1 MGIGDWFEDH
11 WDDVVV
17 GVAGAAGFA
26 LGGPAGAALV
36 GGLAG
41 GLTAAAQGEDF
52 LAGMTLGAAGGLLGG
67 AAGLIGRGFFSA
79 VGQTALQGGRGLVTN
94 GAARAIPGAFNGVR
108 SGLNNSTTRLVSGM
122 LGSGIGATPW
132 QTDMNLRENYY
143 KNMGGYPEVPVI
155 DITDDEIPEAP
166 EKMARI
172 YMPDPGNLPYGLEF
186 TAPMQ
191 QNYRTL
197 PATYAGF
204 WKSLGTKPS
213 KDTLPKSLDVSD
225 ISGEEASGIPNYVD
239 RVAALRGYY
248 SDLRDTT
255 EAVAVAVHR
264 TGELCDAARDDV
276 NASIGALKKFAGT
289 HPRDAERI
297 KGYNEEYAAKPS
309 LHTGVPAF
317 VVDDSLLA
325 ATGMFS
331 LGPSEDAYVMVL
343 VESAL
348 GSGGNLMAAYAQK
361 FEELAAETEAKKP
374 KEKDPKEKDS
384 KQGGEEKKGNDKG
397 SDVRTDQDPVFR
409 QTTPA
414 DTTTDT
420 TTGATAQTSQP
431 PPALDL
437 SDDGSG
443 TDSGTADGAD
453 KRTGGSTGDD
463 SAGRTP
469 TTTAAGPDAG
479 AAPTTPAI
487 VPPAATAAA
496 GMSSPLA
503 AMMMPQMLQALTNR
517 NGGTSRRAH
526 DDSRDRDEN
535 AGRPGESI
543 VAAPAAA
550 PTPGQPT
557 GQPATPA
564 QSTAGAPPAKTVSAP
579 AAAPVPKPAVARS
592 EDNVVYTFPT
602 GETQEVS
609 AVVARALDGAFGNA
623 AGTDARAA
631 YTGTPAEW
639 TDEKRIG
646 LRIDPYQL
654 MTGDVG
660 LWEGPAEGEGRGSR
674 TALLVVLDSDAD
686 TGVLQAVIEGELR
699 VVTSLSEM
707 SDGGGEFG
715 PFVGMFH
722 PPGIEKSTT
731 GAGSD
736 IAAAVSGAPS
746 DQPAAGAVI
755 TA

>member
-11 WDDVVV
+11 WDDVVG

-26 LGGPAGAALV
+26 LGGPAGAALA

-41 GLTAAAQGEDF
+41 GLTAAVQGEDF
-52 LAGMTLGAAGGLLGG
+52 LAGMALGAAGGLLGG
-67 AAGLIGRGFFSA
+67 AVGLVGRGFFSA

-94 GAARAIPGAFNGVR
+94 GVARAIPGAFNGVR
-108 SGLNNSTTRLVSGM
+108 SGLNHSTMRLVSGM

-155 DITDDEIPEAP
+155 DITDDEIPEAS

-197 PATYAGF
+197 PATYESF

-213 KDTLPKSLDVSD
+213 KDTLPKELDVSD

-239 RVAALRGYY
+239 RVAALREYY
-248 SDLRDTT
+248 NDLRDTT

-264 TGELCDAARDDV
+264 TGELCNAARDDV
-276 NASIGALKKFAGT
+276 NASINALKKFAGT
-289 HPRDAERI
+289 HPRDGERI
-297 KGYNEEYAAKPS
+297 KGYNDEYAASPS
-309 LHTGVPAF
+309 RETHMPAF
-317 VVDDSLLA
+317 VVDRSLLV
-325 ATGMFS
+325 ATGLFS

-348 GSGGNLMAAYAQK
+348 GSGGNVMAAYAQK
-361 FEELAAETEAKKP
+361 FQELAAETEAKKP
-374 KEKDPKEKDS
+374 ADKDTKQDGGDKKET
-384 KQGGEEKKGNDKG
+384 DKG
-397 SDVRTDQDPVFR
+397 SDTRTGQDQDPVFR
-409 QTTPA
+409 PTTPPGTA
-414 DTTTDT
+414 TDP
-420 TTGATAQTSQP
+420 TTGAAAQTSQP

-443 TDSGTADGAD
+443 TESGTTDGVD
-453 KRTGGSTGDD
+453 ERTGGSAGDGG
-463 SAGRTP
+463 AAR
-469 TTTAAGPDAG
+469 TTTTTGTSPDAG
-479 AAPTTPAI
+479 ALSTPAS
-487 VPPAATAAA
+487 VAPATTAAP
-496 GMSSPLA
+496 GMNSMLG
-503 AMMMPQMLQALTNR
+503 AMMLPQMLQALNNR
-517 NGGTSRRAH
+517 GSGTARREH
-526 DDSRDRDEN
+526 DGSRDRDEV
-535 AGRPGESI
+535 AARPGETV
-543 VAAPAAA
+543 VAAPAPA
-550 PTPGQPT
+550 PTPGQPA
-557 GQPATPA
+557 GQPAAPA
-564 QSTAGAPPAKTVSAP
+564 QSTSGAPPAKAVSAP
-579 AAAPVPKPAVARS
+579 AAAPVPKPAAAKS
-592 EDNVVYTFPT
+592 EDNVVYTFPN

-609 AVVARALDGAFGNA
+609 AVVARALAAAFGNA

-631 YTGTPAEW
+631 YAGTPAEW

-674 TALLVVLDSDAD
+674 TALLVVLDSDAT

-707 SDGGGEFG
+707 SDRGGEFG
-715 PFVGMFH
+715 LFVGMFH
-722 PPGIEKSTT
+722 PPGIEKSTA

-736 IAAAVSGAPS
+736 IAAAVPGAAA
-746 DQPAAGAVI
+746 DQPTAGAVI

>member
-26 LGGPAGAALV
+26 LGGPAGAALA

-52 LAGMTLGAAGGLLGG
+52 VAGMALGAAGGFLGG

-79 VGQTALQGGRGLVTN
+79 IGQTALQGGRGLVTN
-94 GAARAIPGAFNGVR
+94 GVARAIPGAFNGVR
-108 SGLNNSTTRLVSGM
+108 SGLNNSTGRLVSGM
-122 LGSGIGATPW
+122 LGAGVGATPW
-132 QTDMNLRENYY
+132 QTDMNLREKYY
-143 KNMGGYPEVPVI
+143 QEIGGYPEVPLI

-197 PATYAGF
+197 PATYEGF

-213 KDTLPKSLDVSD
+213 EDALPKELDVSD

-239 RVAALRGYY
+239 RVAVLRQYY
-248 SDLRDTT
+248 KNLRDLTD
-255 EAVAVAVHR
+255 AVAVAVHR
-264 TGELCDAARDDV
+264 TGELCNAARDDL

-289 HPRDAERI
+289 HPRDADRI
-297 KGYNEEYAAKPS
+297 KGYNDEYAEKPS
-309 LHTGVPAF
+309 KETGVPAF
-317 VVDDSLLA
+317 VVDRSLLV
-325 ATGMFS
+325 ATGLFS

-343 VESAL
+343 IESAL
-348 GSGGNLMAAYAQK
+348 GSGGNLMVAYAQK
-361 FEELAAETEAKKP
+361 FEDLAAQIEAKKA
-374 KEKDPKEKDS
+374 KEDPRQGGGEKKSADEKQGTDKDS
-384 KQGGEEKKGNDKG
+384 QATPFRDLF
-397 SDVRTDQDPVFR
+397 SRTTAPLTATDP
-409 QTTPA
+409 
-414 DTTTDT
+414 
-420 TTGATAQTSQP
+420 TTGATTQASQP

-437 SDDGSG
+437 SDDGSEAPS
-443 TDSGTADGAD
+443 DAADGND
-453 KRTGGSTGDD
+453 YGTGGSTRDGTV
-463 SAGRTP
+463 AP
-469 TTTAAGPDAG
+469 TATTGPSPDAG
-479 AAPTTPAI
+479 ALSTPAS
-487 VPPAATAAA
+487 VAPATAAA
-496 GMSSPLA
+496 SGVNSPLA
-503 AMMMPQMLQALTNR
+503 AMMMPQMLQALANR
-517 NGGTSRRAH
+517 DGGTSRRER
-526 DDSRDRDEN
+526 DGSRDRDEN
-535 AGRPGESI
+535 AGRPGESV
-543 VAAPAAA
+543 VAASVPSS
-550 PTPGQPT
+550 TPGQPA
-557 GQPATPA
+557 GQPAAPA
-564 QSTAGAPPAKTVSAP
+564 QSTAGAPPAKPVSAP

-592 EDNVVYTFPT
+592 EDNVIYTFPK

-609 AVVARALDGAFGNA
+609 AVVARALDAAFGNA

-674 TALLVVLDSDAD
+674 TALLVVLDSDAA

-707 SDGGGEFG
+707 RDRAGVFG

-722 PPGIEKSTT
+722 PPGIEKSTA
-731 GAGSD
+731 GAESD
-736 IAAAVSGAPS
+736 VAAAVPGVPS
-746 DQPAAGAVI
+746 DHPAAGAVI